1 MLAQWT
7 TTREDARPGRGEDR
21 VEVIPLKGRTVVVVA
36 DGAGGVAGGA
46 VFIDGLAR
54 NLTAEQVRKPLLGEG
69 MALPVGFE
77 TQVKECSLL
86 VATDGL
92 WKYLDRTRRNL
103 TSSARREF
111 PTLGR
116 FSSE

>member
-1 MLAQWT
+1 MSRSSGLA
-7 TTREDARPGRGEDR
+7 AAVV
-21 VEVIPLKGRTVVVVA
+21 VEVRDNGSVV
-36 DGAGGVAGGA
+36 GASVGDCEAWT
-46 VFIDGLAR
+46 FIDGLAR